1 MSRIDETL
9 PFIPVRFAVLAV
21 SDTRSL
27 EILNNEVTRQ
37 AMMVSFVN
45 SYHWLMLSALAAI
58 LLMLFV
64 RIPRGMPG
72 STQTAH
78 AEF

>member
-1 MSRIDETL
+1 
-9 PFIPVRFAVLAV
+9 
-21 SDTRSL
+21 
-27 EILNNEVTRQ
+27 
-37 AMMVSFVN
+37 MMVSFVN

-72 STQTAH
+72 SAQTAH